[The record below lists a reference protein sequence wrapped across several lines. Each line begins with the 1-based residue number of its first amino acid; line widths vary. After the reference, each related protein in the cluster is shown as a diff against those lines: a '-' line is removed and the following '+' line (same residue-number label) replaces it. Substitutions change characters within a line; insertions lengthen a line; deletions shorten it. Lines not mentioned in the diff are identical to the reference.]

1 MLYFLS
7 LGSNLG
13 MREQTIRDALR
24 LIRQQIGLVTRY
36 SSFYYSK
43 PWGYESPNEFCNLC
57 CAVESTKEP
66 LEVLLL
72 TQTIERVLGR
82 QKKTSDSLY
91 SDRTIDIDL
100 IKAFD
105 GNGKEIKYK
114 TPALVLP
121 HPLWQQRDF
130 VCVPLREIES
140 ESFQLFYAPASQ

>member
-13 MREQTIRDALR
+13 MREQTIQNALQ

-43 PWGYESPNEFCNLC
+43 PWGYESTNEFCNLC

-82 QKKTSDSLY
+82 KNKTLECCY

-100 IKAFD
+100 IKALD
-105 GNGKEIKYK
+105 GNGKEIKCK
-114 TPALVLP
+114 TPTLVLP

-140 ESFQLFYAPASQ
+140 GSFQSSCASASH